1 MAFCFMRGDQNR
13 LEPARQI
20 LYFNENLCSSF
31 AMTDI
36 PAHLSLSQYLDQVKA
51 IVNANF
57 SRAVWVKAE
66 IRSMSSKGGHY
77 YFELAE
83 KDQQTDQTIASCR
96 AAIWKFN
103 AHKIIGQ
110 FELDSGIK
118 LDKDLNVLVKVKA
131 TFSPQYGF
139 SIIIES
145 FDASFSLGDIAHK
158 YQQIVR
164 QLTDEGLIGLNQVL
178 PTPFDIQH
186 VLVISPE
193 NAAGLGDF
201 KKDADIL
208 HQHGVCHFVYS
219 HATFQGSKAPTEIS
233 AALSIGL
240 REWAIRHDFA
250 PDLIVIIRGGGAVND
265 LAYLND
271 YQLAAL
277 LCKRTVPIWV
287 GIGHERDR
295 TILDEVAHRSFDTPS
310 KVIAGIRNHIAEN
323 TSAAADYFYL
333 INTIGQYQMNA
344 YMADNSQLMAL
355 IQTNAVNMLQNARK
369 EIDES
374 LRRGRYYAE
383 RQVQQAMQQT
393 EQLMRETLI
402 QSPTNTLQRG
412 YAIVRVAGSPAKSI
426 AALAGQCVE
435 IEMKDGTATATVNKV
450 IHHD

>member
-1 MAFCFMRGDQNR
+1 
-13 LEPARQI
+13 
-20 LYFNENLCSSF
+20 
-31 AMTDI
+31 MTDI

-83 KDQQTDQTIASCR
+83 KDQHTDQTIASCR

-103 AHKIIGQ
+103 ANKIIGQ

-158 YQQIVR
+158 YQQIVA
-164 QLTDEGLIGLNQVL
+164 QLTEEGLIGLNQAL
-178 PTPFDIQH
+178 PTPFDIQN

-208 HQHGVCHFVYS
+208 HQHGVCNFVYS
-219 HATFQGSKAPTEIS
+219 HATFQGSKAPAEIS

-240 REWAIRHDFA
+240 REWATIYDFA

-277 LCKRTVPIWV
+277 LCKRSVPIWV

-323 TSAAADYFYL
+323 TSAAADYFY
-333 INTIGQYQMNA
+333 IIKTISQYQMSA
-344 YMADNSQLMAL
+344 YLAENNQLIAL
-355 IQTNAVNMLQNARK
+355 IKTNAINMLQTSRK
-369 EIDES
+369 EIDLYLNS
-374 LRRGRYYAE
+374 SRYYAE
-383 RQVQQAMQQT
+383 RQLQQALQHT
-393 EQLMRETLI
+393 EQYLRETLM
-402 QSPTNTLQRG
+402 QSPTQTLARG
-412 YAIVRVAGSPAKSI
+412 YAIVRVAGTPATSI
-426 AALAGQCVE
+426 RQLAGQIVE
-435 IEMKDGTATATVNKV
+435 IEMKDGRALGQINTLNQLGN
-450 IHHD
+450 